1 MFIRSFVFNKKIF
14 ILIFAFVLI
23 FLLSCSFL
31 IFFSFSHA
39 DEDPEASDENSEDFI
54 KWVDFKVTSEAM
66 KLTSSLD
73 IKSHNNS
80 ESVIYNWIELL
91 AYLACKNGGDFKNF
105 KSSDLDKLVSELN
118 NGKSI
123 QELTSSM
130 KYYSYYLEAY
140 SAVLGGFIGNYSI
153 DISESSDKTTSD
165 INSSDSSSSGSSS
178 SGSSSSDSGSSD
190 SGSSDSGSSDSG
202 SSDSGS
208 SDSGSSD
215 SGSSDSGSSDS
226 GSSDSGSSD
235 SNFSGISSS
244 DTASFENKYGL
255 KAFLPIAKNY
265 NFSHYD
271 DFGNSRSYGFKR
283 THLGNDLMGSIGT
296 PIIAVESGTVEHLGW
311 NQYGGWRIGIRSF
324 DGKRYYYYA
333 HLRKNHPYVPDLKEG
348 ATVTA
353 GDVIGYLGM
362 TGYSIK
368 ENVNNINVPHL
379 HFGMQLIFDESQV
392 DSPNEIW
399 IDVYEIIEFLKQN
412 RSEVILSNSDT
423 RDYSRKIKFQDS
435 INFE

>member
-1 MFIRSFVFNKKIF
+1 MFIHSFVINKKIF
-14 ILIFAFVLI
+14 ILILLI
-23 FLLSCSFL
+23 TLFIIILSSCLLY
-31 IFFSFSHA
+31 FSFSHN
-39 DEDPEASDENSEDFI
+39 EDNNDSNSESSDSSQDNSDNYI
-54 KWVDFKVTSEAM
+54 KWVDFNVTCEAM
-66 KLTSSLD
+66 KLTSELD

-80 ESVIYNWIELL
+80 EDVVFNWIELL

-105 KSSDLDKLVSELN
+105 SPSDLDKLVSELKS
-118 NGKSI
+118 GKSME
-123 QELTSSM
+123 ELTSSM
-130 KYYSYYLEAY
+130 KYYSYYSEAY

-153 DISESSDKTTSD
+153 EVSNNSVNSSASD
-165 INSSDSSSSGSSS
+165 I
-178 SGSSSSDSGSSD
+178 
-190 SGSSDSGSSDSG
+190 
-202 SSDSGS
+202 
-208 SDSGSSD
+208 
-215 SGSSDSGSSDS
+215 
-226 GSSDSGSSD
+226 
-235 SNFSGISSS
+235 
-244 DTASFENKYGL
+244 TYFENRYGL

-265 NFSHYD
+265 SFSHYD

-283 THLGNDLMGSIGT
+283 VHLGNDLMGSIGT

-311 NQYGGWRIGIRSF
+311 NQYGGWRIGIRSL

-348 ATVTA
+348 SMVSA

-362 TGYSIK
+362 TGYSVK

-399 IDVYEIIEFLKQN
+399 IDLYEIVEFLKQN
-412 RSEVILSNSDT
+412 RSEVVLSNPET